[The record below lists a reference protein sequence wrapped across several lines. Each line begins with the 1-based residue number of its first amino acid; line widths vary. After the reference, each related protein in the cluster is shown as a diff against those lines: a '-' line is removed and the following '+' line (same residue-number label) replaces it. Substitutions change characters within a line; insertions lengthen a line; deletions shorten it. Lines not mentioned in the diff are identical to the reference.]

1 MNKRVLKVAAL
12 VSIVACGALRATTE
26 LRTPLS
32 VVKDFGPF
40 HYRLEPVNPDDCW
53 SWDVF
58 GALYQRRA
66 DKAFSNARKADGSQ
80 KFSTR
85 DTVSLAEA
93 FFGQETFTG
102 IDAFAHIAG
111 EACPVVVGNP
121 FMSFAKISPVF
132 HYTERGFV
140 AGAHVEYDFGDCS
153 NWYVGARAVLPFK
166 NIRVDRDLSCNKLEE
181 GLEDVMLQV
190 LQRVD
195 PKIEVPINTTLTT
208 VPGGV
213 VSGPTTQVA
222 TVNNPDGNIRSV
234 YAYRLDF
241 LTALRMPGTSNSV
254 VDYAAK
260 NDANQDIIK
269 IAGIDVTTD
278 AQAQRVAE
286 TKIAFFTANQ
296 GGVGIPAA
304 NSSNSFSI
312 LYPQKATR
320 HVYALR
326 STDGTLASVQ
336 GWIFDNTTGEV
347 KIAQDAP
354 PLGGNVEGNGAPVG
368 AEDGSRLAFVAG
380 TDYAPLAG
388 NCDAQSELFIIPN
401 SRGTGEVM
409 PDGAAIGATID
420 YIIKSSLSSFNTS
433 ALGFLESKG
442 IDLCHNQRV
451 SGFGDLDT
459 DLYLGYDFTECF
471 YGEFAVGAR
480 WPTGKKMK
488 DAGLV
493 YYQPTGNNGHFELK
507 AQGDLG
513 WQPTHWAGLHVNASY
528 SHVFSRTEKKAAAFK
543 GATVKNIGP
552 SIDAKVSYGYFVGHF
567 DVTLFHPENCNL
579 GLAVGYE
586 LYAKRKDKVTFATAM
601 AKDLNGDLKPLD
613 ETILEKDT
621 NAVSHKIRGEM
632 FHRWNYC
639 ELFIG
644 ASRAFAGRS
653 VLKETEAHVGIGIY
667 F

>member
-12 VSIVACGALRATTE
+12 VSIVTCGALRATTE

-195 PKIEVPINTTLTT
+195 PEIEVPAGTT
-208 VPGGV
+208 VTPVPGPGAPIV
-213 VSGPTTQVA
+213 MNAGAAQE
-222 TVNNPDGNIRSV
+222 VNNPDGNIRSV

-241 LTALRMPGTSNSV
+241 LTALRMPGTPKSV
-254 VDYAAK
+254 VKYTP
-260 NDANQDIIK
+260 ANIE
-269 IAGIDVTTD
+269 IAGIDVTKTIVQPNG
-278 AQAQRVAE
+278 AGTVAE
-286 TKIAFFTANQ
+286 AKTAHFVAQ
-296 GGVGIPAA
+296 GNIGAA
-304 NSSNSFSI
+304 GSYEFALN
-312 LYPQKATR
+312 YPRAATR

-336 GWIFDNTTGEV
+336 GSIFNGTTGEV
-347 KIAQDAP
+347 AIAQDVVNAGNVAFNGT
-354 PLGGNVEGNGAPVG
+354 GGNNG
-368 AEDGSRLAFVAG
+368 DRLAFQAG
-380 TDYAPLAG
+380 DYAPLAG

-471 YGEFAVGAR
+471 YGEFAIGAR

>member
-53 SWDVF
+53 SWDIF

-66 DKAFSNARKADGSQ
+66 DKAFSNARKTDGSQ

-85 DTVSLAEA
+85 DTVSLAET

-111 EACPVVVGNP
+111 QACPVVVGNP

-140 AGAHVEYDFGDCS
+140 AGGHIEYDFGECS
-153 NWYVGARAVLPFK
+153 NWYLGARAALPFK

-195 PKIEVPINTTLTT
+195 PEIAVPAGTT
-208 VPGGV
+208 VTPVPGPGAAIV
-213 VSGPTTQVA
+213 MNAGAAQ

-241 LTALRMPGTSNSV
+241 LTALRMPGTPNSV
-254 VDYAAK
+254 VKYTP
-260 NDANQDIIK
+260 ANIA
-269 IAGIDVTTD
+269 IAGIDVTKEIVQPGGLGT
-278 AQAQRVAE
+278 VAE
-286 TKIAFFTANQ
+286 TKTAYFAAQ
-296 GGVGIPAA
+296 GNIGAA
-304 NSSNSFSI
+304 GSYSFA
-312 LYPQKATR
+312 LNYPREATR

-336 GWIFDNTTGEV
+336 GSIFDSNTGEV
-347 KIAQDAP
+347 RIAQDVTP
-354 PLGGNVEGNGAPVG
+354 DGNVAANGSGGANGA
-368 AEDGSRLAFVAG
+368 RLAFVAG

>member
-53 SWDVF
+53 SWDIF

-66 DKAFSNARKADGSQ
+66 DKAFSNARKTDGSQ

-195 PKIEVPINTTLTT
+195 PKIPVENNTPLIDAGA
-208 VPGGV
+208 GG
-213 VSGPTTQVA
+213 GDTQAAGDVE
-222 TVNNPDGNIRSV
+222 VNNPDANIRSV

-269 IAGIDVTTD
+269 IAGIDVTTAAVQVNED
-278 AQAQRVAE
+278 K
-286 TKIAFFTANQ
+286 TAFFEAAQVANATA
-296 GGVGIPAA
+296 GDYEFTLA
-304 NSSNSFSI
+304 
-312 LYPQKATR
+312 YPQESTR

-326 STDGTLASVQ
+326 STDGTLAGVQ
-336 GWIFDNTTGEV
+336 GSIFDSTTGEV
-347 KIAQDAP
+347 KIAQDIVSAD
-354 PLGGNVEGNGAPVG
+354 NVVENGAPVG
-368 AEDGSRLAFVAG
+368 AANGSRLAFVAG

-388 NCDAQSELFIIPN
+388 NCNAQSQLFIIPN

>member
-195 PKIEVPINTTLTT
+195 PKIPVPDGTTLTT
-208 VPGGV
+208 VPGGA

-278 AQAQRVAE
+278 AQAQQVAE
-286 TKIAFFTANQ
+286 TKIAYFTQNQ
-296 GGVGIPAA
+296 GGANIPAA
-304 NSSNSFSI
+304 NGSNSFSI
-312 LYPQKATR
+312 LYPQNATR

-326 STDGTLASVQ
+326 STDGTLAGVQ
-336 GWIFDNTTGEV
+336 TAIFDNVTGEV

-354 PLGGNVEGNGAPVG
+354 PLGGNVAFNGTGGNNG
-368 AEDGSRLAFVAG
+368 DRLAFQVG
-380 TDYAPLAG
+380 DYAPLAG

-401 SRGTGEVM
+401 SRGTGELM

>member
-53 SWDVF
+53 SWDIF

-66 DKAFSNARKADGSQ
+66 DKAFSNARKTDGSQ

-85 DTVSLAEA
+85 DTVSLAET

-111 EACPVVVGNP
+111 QACPVVVGNP

-140 AGAHVEYDFGDCS
+140 AGGHIEYDFGECS
-153 NWYVGARAVLPFK
+153 NWYVGARAALPFK

-195 PKIEVPINTTLTT
+195 PTIPVPQGTVLTRVTPAGNPNGAAAGDPT
-208 VPGGV
+208 VI
-213 VSGPTTQVA
+213 
-222 TVNNPDGNIRSV
+222 NNPDGNIRSV

-254 VDYAAK
+254 VHYGSGAA
-260 NDANQDIIK
+260 DHIQ
-269 IAGIDVTTD
+269 IAGVDITTV
-278 AQAQRVAE
+278 AQQVAE
-286 TKIAFFTANQ
+286 TKEAFFTNAQSGQNA
-296 GGVGIPAA
+296 GTFAFTL
-304 NSSNSFSI
+304 N
-312 LYPQKATR
+312 YPQKATR

-326 STDGTLASVQ
+326 SDDGTLTGVQ
-336 GWIFDNTTGEV
+336 NTIFNNATSEVAIARDLAPTGGV
-347 KIAQDAP
+347 LIDA
-354 PLGGNVEGNGAPVG
+354 GTNGTNG
-368 AEDGSRLAFVAG
+368 QTLAFAAA

-552 SIDAKVSYGYFVGHF
+552 NIDAKVSYGYFVGHF

>member
-12 VSIVACGALRATTE
+12 VSIVTCGALRATTE

-195 PKIEVPINTTLTT
+195 PTIEVEGGTNLTNVNPLLNTT
-208 VPGGV
+208 VVAGG
-213 VSGPTTQVA
+213 A
-222 TVNNPDGNIRSV
+222 EVNNPDANIRSV

-241 LTALRMPGTSNSV
+241 LTALRMPGTPNSV
-254 VDYAAK
+254 VKYTP
-260 NDANQDIIK
+260 ANIE
-269 IAGIDVTTD
+269 IAGIDVTVVPGQIPEEKT
-278 AQAQRVAE
+278 
-286 TKIAFFTANQ
+286 AFFLTGQVNPPQ
-296 GGVGIPAA
+296 PLVGD
-304 NSSNSFSI
+304 NYSFTI
-312 LYPQKATR
+312 AYPQNATR

-336 GWIFDNTTGEV
+336 SEIFDNTTGEV
-347 KIAQDAP
+347 RIAQDVEHDA
-354 PLGGNVEGNGAPVG
+354 LVAANGSGGANGA
-368 AEDGSRLAFVAG
+368 RLAFEENV
-380 TDYAPLAG
+380 DYLPLAG

>member
-195 PKIEVPINTTLTT
+195 PKIPVPATPNLLAPFPGPGAATTSAGTAIN
-208 VPGGV
+208 PGI
-213 VSGPTTQVA
+213 
-222 TVNNPDGNIRSV
+222 NNPDANVRSV

-241 LTALRMPGTSNSV
+241 LSALRMPGTPDSV
-254 VDYAAK
+254 VKYTP
-260 NDANQDIIK
+260 ANIE

-278 AQAQRVAE
+278 TSLAANKQNI
-286 TKIAFFTANQ
+286 TKIAYFDAAQST
-296 GGVGIPAA
+296 GGVAG
-304 NSSNSFSI
+304 NYSFT
-312 LYPQKATR
+312 LAYPQVATR

-336 GWIFDNTTGEV
+336 GSIFDSTTGEV

-354 PLGGNVEGNGAPVG
+354 PLGGNVAFNGTGGNNG
-368 AEDGSRLAFVAG
+368 DRLAFQVG
-380 TDYAPLAG
+380 DYAPLAG

-401 SRGTGEVM
+401 SRGTGELM

-471 YGEFAVGAR
+471 YGEFAIGAR

>member
-195 PKIEVPINTTLTT
+195 PKIPVPDDTDLIDAGA
-208 VPGGV
+208 GG
-213 VSGPTTQVA
+213 GDTQANGNVE
-222 TVNNPDGNIRSV
+222 VNNPDGNIRSV

-269 IAGIDVTTD
+269 IAGIDVTKMINQPNPGDNT
-278 AQAQRVAE
+278 VAE
-286 TKIAFFTANQ
+286 TKIAYFEGGQVDNATAGSYEFTLN
-296 GGVGIPAA
+296 
-304 NSSNSFSI
+304 
-312 LYPQKATR
+312 YPQAATR

-336 GWIFDNTTGEV
+336 SSIFDNTTGEV
-347 KIAQDAP
+347 KIAQDIAP
-354 PLGGNVEGNGAPVG
+354 AADVAANGSGGANGA
-368 AEDGSRLAFVAG
+368 RLEFVAA

-471 YGEFAVGAR
+471 YGEFAIGAR